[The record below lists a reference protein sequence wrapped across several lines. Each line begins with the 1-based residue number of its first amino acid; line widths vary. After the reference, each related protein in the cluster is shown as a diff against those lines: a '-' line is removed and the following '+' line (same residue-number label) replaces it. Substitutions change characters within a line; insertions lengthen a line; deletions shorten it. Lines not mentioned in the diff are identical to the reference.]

1 VVELTFRKNGPVLVF
16 NLKGN
21 VVGPDGLK
29 LREAFQKAIE
39 LLGDKV
45 RILIDLGSTGM
56 MDSSA
61 LGALV
66 NAYTHIQQKKGR
78 IGIMNATPNI
88 EKLLTLAKL
97 AQLFEKFPDEE
108 AAVKSFSS

>member
-1 VVELTFRKNGPVLVF
+1 MELTFRKNGVVIIF

-21 VVGPDGLK
+21 IIGPDGLK
-29 LREAFQKAIE
+29 LRGAFQKAIE
-39 LLGDKV
+39 LGGDTV
-45 RILIDLGSTGM
+45 RILVNLEGTGM

-78 IGIMNATPNI
+78 IGIMNASANI
-88 EKLLTLAKL
+88 EKLLSLAKL
-97 AQLFEKFPDEE
+97 AQLFEQFPEE
-108 AAVKSFSS
+108 DAAVESLSS

>member
-1 VVELTFRKNGPVLVF
+1 MELTFRKRGPVIIF

-21 VVGPDGLK
+21 VIGPDGLK

-39 LLGDKV
+39 LSGDRV
-45 RILIDLGSTGM
+45 RILINLESTGM

-66 NAYTHIQQKKGR
+66 NAYTHVQQKKGR
-78 IGIMNATPNI
+78 IAVMKPSPNI
-88 EKLLTLAKL
+88 HKLLQLAKL
-97 AQLFEKFPDEE
+97 DQLFESYSDEDS
-108 AAVKSFSS
+108 AVTALSS

>member
-1 VVELTFRKNGPVLVF
+1 VDLTFRRSGHVIIF

-21 VVGPDGLK
+21 VIGPDGMK

-39 LLGDKV
+39 LGADKV
-45 RILIDLGSTGM
+45 RILVDLEGTGM

-66 NAYTHIQQKKGR
+66 NAYTHVQQKKGR
-78 IGIMNATPNI
+78 IGIMRASANI
-88 EKLLTLAKL
+88 QKLLTLAKL
-97 AQLFEKFPDEE
+97 AQLFEQFPDEA
-108 AAVKSFSS
+108 AAVASLSS

>member
-1 VVELTFRKNGPVLVF
+1 MDLTFRKSGVVIIF

-21 VVGPDGLK
+21 VVGADGLK

-39 LLGDKV
+39 LGGASV
-45 RILIDLGSTGM
+45 RILINLEQTGM

-66 NAYTHIQQKKGR
+66 NAYTHVQQKKGR
-78 IGIMNATPNI
+78 IGIMKPSPNI

-97 AQLFEKFPDEE
+97 SQLFENFPDE
-108 AAVKSFSS
+108 ATAVKSLSS

>member
-1 VVELTFRKNGPVLVF
+1 MELTFRKNRDVIIF

-21 VVGPDGLK
+21 VIGPDGLK

-39 LLGDKV
+39 LAGDKV
-45 RILIDLGSTGM
+45 RILINLESTGM

-66 NAYTHIQQKKGR
+66 NAYTHVQQKKGR
-78 IGIMNATPNI
+78 IGIMKASANI
-88 EKLLTLAKL
+88 EKLLSLAKL
-97 AQLFEKFPDEE
+97 SQLFEQFSDEE
-108 AAVKSFSS
+108 EAVKSLSD